1 METVWQRN
9 TGTYNCIRSSTKY
22 TTFNE
27 YRQINLLIVDCL
39 LGKGFGCV
47 WRDDMVEGF
56 YLCGLLQHY
65 WAKGRGNGHF
75 GMLKKVLL
83 IN

>member
-1 METVWQRN
+1 
-9 TGTYNCIRSSTKY
+9 
-22 TTFNE
+22 
-27 YRQINLLIVDCL
+27 
-39 LGKGFGCV
+39 
-47 WRDDMVEGF
+47 MVEGF